1 MATSCPA
8 DRILVT
14 SALFTGVDDEPAP
27 GAVAIGGDRVLW
39 AGPLEVLPDI
49 CAAPIPKSS
58 TTETPS

>member
-14 SALFTGVDDEPAP
+14 SALFTGADDEPAP

-39 AGPLEVLPDI
+39 AGPLEVLP
-49 CAAPIPKSS
+49 KSS
-58 TTETPS
+58 TTETLS